1 MAHGSARLTPMGR
14 LTMCERIAAGRPI
27 AHVAA
32 EMGVSRATATKW
44 WQRYLLDGVAGL
56 ADRSSRPRRS
66 PRLVSA
72 RVEARIERL
81 RRVEKLG
88 PVRIGFRVGVA
99 PSTVYQVLRRLRLN
113 RLAWLD
119 RPTGRV
125 IRRYERARPGEL
137 VHVDVKKLGKIPQGG
152 GWRVHGRE
160 SVIARRQ
167 HTERTRVGG
176 RVGYDYVHSAVD
188 DRSRYAYSEVLP
200 DETGPSCAAFLR
212 RAAAEFASIGISVE
226 AVMTDNAL
234 NYRRSRDFHAA
245 LVEIGARHVLIPAYR
260 PQVNGKVERFNR
272 TLLEEWAYVRV
283 FTSGTRRTA
292 ALDKWLHTYNHHRAH
307 TALGGLAP
315 IDRANNLSG
324 QYT

>member
-1 MAHGSARLTPMGR
+1 MGR

-32 EMGVSRATATKW
+32 EMGVSRATASKW
-44 WQRYLLDGVAGL
+44 WRRYLLEGPGGL
-56 ADRSSRPRRS
+56 VDRSSRPRLS
-66 PRLVSA
+66 PRLVSR

-88 PVRIGFRVGVA
+88 PVRIGFRLGMA
-99 PSTVYQVLRRLRLN
+99 PSTVYRVLGRLRLN
-113 RLAWLD
+113 RLVWLD

-125 IRRYERARPGEL
+125 IRRYEMSRPGEL
-137 VHVDVKKLGKIPQGG
+137 VHVDVKKLGKIRAGG
-152 GWRVHGRE
+152 GWRVHGRD
-160 SVIARRQ
+160 SAIARAQKDQGR
-167 HTERTRVGG
+167 RAGG

-188 DRSRYAYSEVLP
+188 DCCRYAYSEVMA

-212 RAAAEFASIGISVE
+212 RAAAAFAEVGIVVD

-234 NYRRSRDFHAA
+234 NYRRSNDFQAA
-245 LVEIGARHVLIPAYR
+245 LAEIGARHVLIPAYR

-272 TLLEEWAYVRV
+272 TLLDEWAYVRI
-283 FTSGTRRTA
+283 FTSSTLRTA

-307 TALGGLAP
+307 TSLGGLAP
-315 IDRANNLSG
+315 IDRANNLCG
-324 QYT
+324 QYS